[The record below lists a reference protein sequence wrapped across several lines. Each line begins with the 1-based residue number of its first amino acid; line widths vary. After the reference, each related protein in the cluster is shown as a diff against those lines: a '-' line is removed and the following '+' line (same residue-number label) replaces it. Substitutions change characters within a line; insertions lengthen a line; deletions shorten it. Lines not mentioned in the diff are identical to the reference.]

1 MACVGGPAYRVARA
15 RYFALWRLITVASLP
30 ESRCSDEKIVL
41 YSEGRLCRLHES
53 GFHRHNFQV
62 RGSYLLR
69 ALLRTWATFKNSTA
83 VASRRAAMTLRFVL
97 STAVL
102 SYLGSNG
109 VSANYNYGGVPGGG
123 NGGGVPGNGGGVPG
137 GGGGVPGGGGGGF
150 FDLDPPDLPPSPPP
164 PSPSPSPPSRP
175 PPPEPPQRPP
185 LFPGYTSVF
194 VSVCQNE
201 CLAFANNGVCE
212 DGGDGSSFFDCDMC
226 AAPSPPEL
234 NPCVC

>member
-1 MACVGGPAYRVARA
+1 MGKFSLSCELNQRDAVS
-15 RYFALWRLITVASLP
+15 RLAEFGL
-30 ESRCSDEKIVL
+30 
-41 YSEGRLCRLHES
+41 
-53 GFHRHNFQV
+53 
-62 RGSYLLR
+62 
-69 ALLRTWATFKNSTA
+69 STA
-83 VASRRAAMTLRFVL
+83 LKRDAALPVVVRCVLPSTMSPILRFVL
-97 STAVL
+97 STVVL

-109 VSANYNYGGVPGGG
+109 VSASEDDPPGG
-123 NGGGVPGNGGGVPG
+123 GGGVPG

-150 FDLDPPDLPPSPPP
+150 FDPPDEPPSPPP
-164 PSPSPSPPSRP
+164 PSPSPPPPSRP

-194 VSVCQNE
+194 ASVCHNE

-212 DGGDGSSFFDCDMC
+212 DGGDGSSFFDCDLC